1 MCCVRV
7 VSAVGLGLGVLAARG
22 AVPTYETFQLQCRAN
37 FSGAYNL
44 PNGAF
49 FTSSTPALNNAGQV
63 AIKLTTYPGSSAQA
77 IWFGGHGTGGV
88 VFFSQPD
95 ALFGSVS
102 LNLAGR
108 AVFEQFLG
116 TQNGIYYY
124 DSAAASGGF
133 LTALPLGATTWSSP
147 QINAAGQVG
156 YRVGFSG
163 PQAWVSYDGTPT
175 VAIHAAEV
183 GLQPTSPYSFLFTP
197 SFNNHRQIAG
207 KVRLGGPGQTG
218 ESRPDQIRIFNSDGT
233 STLIAEDR
241 DSNPASPYTRLDN
254 AVSLTN
260 TGYVAFIATL
270 AAGGRGVFLSNGTE
284 TRTIATTTGY
294 GLADIEPFAP
304 AANDAGL
311 VVFRAAAVGG
321 LRNIYVGDGQTL
333 RKVIG
338 EHDLVPTDLGIAR
351 IDQHDASPVFGGN
364 PAVNQRGDVAFNAAL
379 TPPDNNQIEWGSGL
393 FVAYATY
400 PQPGDLNCDGVVNFD
415 DIDPFVLALSGQAGY
430 EAAYPNCR
438 WLNADCDGDGQV
450 NFDDIDLFVA
460 LLSGG

>member
-1 MCCVRV
+1 MLRIHVGW
-7 VSAVGLGLGVLAARG
+7 AVALGLCVLVARG
-22 AVPTYETFQLQCRAN
+22 EVPTYETFELQCRAN

-49 FTSSTPALNNAGQV
+49 FTSNTPALNDPGQV
-63 AIKLTTYPGSSAQA
+63 VIKLTTYPGSDAQA
-77 IWFGGHGTGGV
+77 IWFGGQGSGGV

-95 ALFGSVS
+95 AFFGSVS
-102 LNLAGR
+102 LNNAGK
-108 AVFEQFLG
+108 AVFDQFLG

-124 DSAAASGGF
+124 DGAAAAGGL
-133 LTALPLGATTWSSP
+133 LTALPFGATAWSSP

-156 YRVGFSG
+156 YRAGFSG

-175 VAIHAAEV
+175 VAVHAAEV

-197 SFNNHRQIAG
+197 AFNNNRQLAG
-207 KVRLGGPGQTG
+207 KVRLGGAGQTG
-218 ESRPDQIRIFNSDGT
+218 ESQPDQVRIFDSNGA

-241 DSNPASPYTRLDN
+241 DSNPASPYTRFDN
-254 AVSLTN
+254 AVALTN
-260 TGYVAFIATL
+260 NGYVAFIATL

-294 GLADIEPFAP
+294 GLSDIEFFGP

-311 VVFRAAAVGG
+311 VVFRAVAIGG
-321 LRNIYVGDGQTL
+321 LRNIYAGDGVVL

-338 EHDLVPTDLGIAR
+338 EHDLVPTDLGTAR
-351 IDQHDASPVFGGN
+351 IDQHDTSPVFGGS
-364 PAVNQRGDVAFNAAL
+364 PALNQNGDVAFNAAL

-393 FVAYATY
+393 FVAYATHAR
-400 PQPGDLNCDGVVNFD
+400 PGDLNCDGVVNFD

-438 WLNADCDGDGQV
+438 WLNGDCNGDGQV